1 MQYIGSA
8 VTDVGIIKKT
18 NQDSVCLKVAETKGK
33 GQVAMAMI
41 CDGMGGLSKGELASA
56 TVIRHF
62 SDWFDKELP
71 LRLSKYSWKDLS
83 VEFDKIIKGLNYRI
97 IDYGRKA
104 GTSLGTTLSLILII
118 EEKYMIAHVGDSRI
132 YKITNKIEQLTED
145 QTYVAREIKL
155 GRMTPQQA
163 AVDPQRNMLLQ
174 CVGASTVVEPAFYY
188 GNVTSGDVFVL
199 CSDGFRHVISD
210 EEIFENLNYS
220 NIPEIKNMQDNSR
233 YLIEL
238 NKRRN
243 ERDNISV
250 AVLKCIEQR

>member
-1 MQYIGSA
+1 MQYLGSA

-18 NQDSVCLKVAETKGK
+18 NQDSLCVKIADTKEK
-33 GQVAMAMI
+33 GEVAMAVI

-56 TVIRHF
+56 TVIRHM
-62 SDWFDKELP
+62 SEWFEKELP
-71 LRLSKYSWKDLS
+71 QRLYKFSWKDIS
-83 VEFDKIIKGLNYRI
+83 AEFSKMIKGLNYKI
-97 IDYGRKA
+97 IEYGRNV
-104 GTSLGTTLSLILII
+104 GTSLGTTLSLLLIV
-118 EEKYMIAHVGDSRI
+118 EDKYMIAHVGDSRVYQI
-132 YKITNKIEQLTED
+132 TDKINQITED

-174 CVGASTVVEPAFYY
+174 CVGASTVVEPAFYF
-188 GNVTSGDVFVL
+188 GNVVSNSVFVL
-199 CSDGFRHVISD
+199 CSDGFRHLVSD
-210 EEIFENLNYS
+210 DEIFENLNYQ
-220 NIPEIKNMQDNSR
+220 NIPDIKNMQDNSK

-250 AVLKCIEQR
+250 AVLKCI

>member
-18 NQDSVCLKVAETKGK
+18 NQDSVCLKVAEAKGK
-33 GQVAMAMI
+33 GQVAMAVI

-62 SDWFDKELP
+62 SDWFNKELP
-71 LRLSKYSWKDLS
+71 LRLNKYSWKDLS
-83 VEFDKIIKGLNYRI
+83 NELDKMIKGLNYKI
-97 IDYGRKA
+97 IDYGRKN
-104 GTSLGTTLSLILII
+104 GVSLGTTLSLLLII
-118 EEKYMIAHVGDSRI
+118 EEKYMIAHVGDSRV
-132 YKITNKIEQLTED
+132 YKITDKLEQLTED

-155 GRMTPQQA
+155 GHMTPQQA
-163 AVDPQRNMLLQ
+163 ALDPQRNMLLQ

-188 GNVTSGDVFVL
+188 GNISAGDVFVL
-199 CSDGFRHVISD
+199 CSDGFRHVVSN
-210 EEIFENLNYS
+210 EEIYESLNYS
-220 NIPEIKNMQDNSR
+220 NIPEFKNMHDNSK

-250 AVLKCIEQR
+250 AVLKCIG

>member
-1 MQYIGSA
+1 MQYLGSA

-18 NQDSVCLKVAETKGK
+18 NQDSLCVKIADTKEK
-33 GQVAMAMI
+33 GEVAMAVI

-62 SDWFDKELP
+62 VDWFDKEFP
-71 LRLSKYSWKDLS
+71 ERLYKYSWKDLS
-83 VEFDKIIKGLNYRI
+83 KEFSKMIKGLNYKI
-97 IDYGRKA
+97 IEYGRSA
-104 GTSLGTTLSLILII
+104 GTSLGTTLSLLLII
-118 EEKYMIAHVGDSRI
+118 EDKYMIAHVGDSRVYQI
-132 YKITNKIEQLTED
+132 TDKINQITED

-163 AVDPQRNMLLQ
+163 AVDSQRNMLLQ
-174 CVGASTVVEPAFYY
+174 CVGASTVVEPAFYF
-188 GNVTSGDVFVL
+188 GNVVPNSVFVL
-199 CSDGFRHVISD
+199 CSDGFRHVVSD
-210 EEIFENLNYS
+210 DEIFENLNFH
-220 NIPEIKNMQDNSR
+220 NIPNIKNMQDNSK

-250 AVLKCIEQR
+250 AVLKCI

>member
-1 MQYIGSA
+1 MQYLGSA

-18 NQDSVCLKVAETKGK
+18 NQDSLCVKIADTKEK
-33 GQVAMAMI
+33 GEVAMAVI

-56 TVIRHF
+56 TVIRHM
-62 SDWFDKELP
+62 SEWFEKELP
-71 LRLSKYSWKDLS
+71 QILYKFSWKDIS
-83 VEFDKIIKGLNYRI
+83 AEFSKMIKGLNYKI
-97 IDYGRKA
+97 IEYGRNV
-104 GTSLGTTLSLILII
+104 GTSLGTTLSLLLIV
-118 EEKYMIAHVGDSRI
+118 EDKYMIAHVGDSRVYQI
-132 YKITNKIEQLTED
+132 TDKINQITED

-174 CVGASTVVEPAFYY
+174 CVGASTVVEPAFYF
-188 GNVTSGDVFVL
+188 GNVVSNSVFVL
-199 CSDGFRHVISD
+199 CSDGFRHLVSD
-210 EEIFENLNYS
+210 DEIFENLNYQ
-220 NIPEIKNMQDNSR
+220 NIPDIKNMQDNSK

-250 AVLKCIEQR
+250 AVLKCI

>member
-18 NQDSVCLKVAETKGK
+18 NQDSVCLKVAEVKGK
-33 GQVAMAMI
+33 GQAAMAVI

-56 TVIRHF
+56 TVIRYF

-83 VEFDKIIKGLNYRI
+83 SEFDKIIKGLNYRI

-104 GTSLGTTLSLILII
+104 GTSLGTTLSLILIL

-188 GNVTSGDVFVL
+188 GNVAPGDVFVL

-220 NIPEIKNMQDNSR
+220 NIPEIKNMQDNSK

>member
-1 MQYIGSA
+1 MQYVGS
-8 VTDVGIIKKT
+8 VTTDVGIIKKT
-18 NQDSVCLKVAETKGK
+18 NQDSVCLKVADVKGK
-33 GQVAMAMI
+33 EQAAMVAI

-56 TVIRHF
+56 TVIRRL
-62 SDWFDKELP
+62 SDWFDNELP
-71 LRLSKYSWKDLS
+71 IRLGKYSWKALS
-83 VEFDKIIKGLNYRI
+83 EEFGKMIKGLNYEI
-97 IDYGRKA
+97 INYGKSVQ
-104 GTSLGTTLSLILII
+104 TSLGTTLSMLLII
-118 EEKYMIAHVGDSRI
+118 DGKYMIAHVGDSRV
-132 YKITNKIEQLTED
+132 YRLRDKLEQLTED

-188 GNVTSGDVFVL
+188 GDIAVGDVFVL
-199 CSDGFRHVISD
+199 CSDGFRHVVSAD
-210 EEIFENLNYS
+210 EIYESLNFS
-220 NIPEIKNMQDNSR
+220 NIPEIKNMQENSK

-250 AVLKCIEQR
+250 AVLKCIG

>member
-1 MQYIGSA
+1 MQYLGSA

-18 NQDSVCLKVAETKGK
+18 NQDSLCVKIADTKEK
-33 GQVAMAMI
+33 GEVAMAVI

-56 TVIRHF
+56 TVIRHLA
-62 SDWFDKELP
+62 DWFDKELP
-71 LRLSKYSWKDLS
+71 ERLYKYSWKDLS
-83 VEFDKIIKGLNYRI
+83 TEFSKMIKGLNYKI
-97 IDYGRKA
+97 IEYGRNA
-104 GTSLGTTLSLILII
+104 GTSLGTTLTLLLII
-118 EEKYMIAHVGDSRI
+118 EDKFMVAHVGDSRVYQI
-132 YKITNKIEQLTED
+132 TDKINQITED

-174 CVGASTVVEPAFYY
+174 CVGASTVVEPAFYF
-188 GNVTSGDVFVL
+188 GNVVPNSVFVL
-199 CSDGFRHVISD
+199 CSDGFRHVVSD
-210 EEIFENLNYS
+210 EEIFENLNYQ
-220 NIPEIKNMQDNSR
+220 NIPNIKNMQDNSK

-250 AVLKCIEQR
+250 AVLKCI

>member
-1 MQYIGSA
+1 MQYLGSA

-18 NQDSVCLKVAETKGK
+18 NQDSLCLKIADTKEK
-33 GQVAMAMI
+33 GEVAMAVI

-56 TVIRHF
+56 TVIRHM
-62 SDWFDKELP
+62 SNWFEKELP
-71 LRLSKYSWKDLS
+71 QRLYKFSWKDIS
-83 VEFDKIIKGLNYRI
+83 SEFTKMIKGLNYKI
-97 IDYGRKA
+97 IEYGRTV
-104 GTSLGTTLSLILII
+104 GTSLGTTLSLILIV
-118 EEKYMIAHVGDSRI
+118 EDKFMVAHVGDSRVYQI
-132 YKITNKIEQLTED
+132 TDKINQITED

-174 CVGASTVVEPAFYY
+174 CVGASTVVEPAFYF
-188 GNVTSGDVFVL
+188 GNVVPNSVFVL
-199 CSDGFRHVISD
+199 CSDGFRHVVSD
-210 EEIFENLNYS
+210 DEIFENLNFH
-220 NIPEIKNMQDNSR
+220 NIPNIKNMQDNSK

-250 AVLKCIEQR
+250 AVLKCI

>member
-1 MQYIGSA
+1 MQYLGSA

-18 NQDSVCLKVAETKGK
+18 NQDSLCLKIADTKERGEI
-33 GQVAMAMI
+33 AMAVI

-56 TVIRHF
+56 TVIRHM
-62 SDWFDKELP
+62 SDWFEKELP
-71 LRLSKYSWKDLS
+71 QRLYKFSWKDIS
-83 VEFDKIIKGLNYRI
+83 SEFTKMIKGLNYKI
-97 IDYGRKA
+97 IEYGRNV
-104 GTSLGTTLSLILII
+104 GTSLGTTLSLLLIV
-118 EEKYMIAHVGDSRI
+118 EDKFMVAHVGDSRVYQI
-132 YKITNKIEQLTED
+132 TDKINQITED

-174 CVGASTVVEPAFYY
+174 CVGASTVVEPAFYF
-188 GNVTSGDVFVL
+188 GNVVPNSVFVL
-199 CSDGFRHVISD
+199 CSDGFRHVVSD
-210 EEIFENLNYS
+210 EEIFENLNYQ
-220 NIPEIKNMQDNSR
+220 NIPNIKNMQDNSK

-250 AVLKCIEQR
+250 AVLKCI

>member
-8 VTDVGIIKKT
+8 VTDIGIIKKT
-18 NQDSVCLKVAETKGK
+18 NQDSVCLKVAEAKGK
-33 GQVAMAMI
+33 GQVAMAAI

-56 TVIRHF
+56 TVIRYF

-83 VEFDKIIKGLNYRI
+83 AEFDKMIKGLNYKI
-97 IDYGRKA
+97 IDYGRKV

-118 EEKYMIAHVGDSRI
+118 EDKYMIAHVGDSRV

-155 GRMTPQQA
+155 GHMTPQQA

-188 GNVTSGDVFVL
+188 GNVTPGDVFVL
-199 CSDGFRHVISD
+199 CSDGFRHVISN

-250 AVLKCIEQR
+250 AVLKCIGQR

>member
-1 MQYIGSA
+1 
-8 VTDVGIIKKT
+8 
-18 NQDSVCLKVAETKGK
+18 
-33 GQVAMAMI
+33 
-41 CDGMGGLSKGELASA
+41 
-56 TVIRHF
+56 
-62 SDWFDKELP
+62 
-71 LRLSKYSWKDLS
+71 
-83 VEFDKIIKGLNYRI
+83 
-97 IDYGRKA
+97 
-104 GTSLGTTLSLILII
+104 
-118 EEKYMIAHVGDSRI
+118 MIAHVGDSRI

-174 CVGASTVVEPAFYY
+174 CVGASTVVDPAFYY
-188 GNVTSGDVFVL
+188 GNVTPGDVFVL

-220 NIPEIKNMQDNSR
+220 NIPEIKNMQDNSK

-250 AVLKCIEQR
+250 AVLKCIG